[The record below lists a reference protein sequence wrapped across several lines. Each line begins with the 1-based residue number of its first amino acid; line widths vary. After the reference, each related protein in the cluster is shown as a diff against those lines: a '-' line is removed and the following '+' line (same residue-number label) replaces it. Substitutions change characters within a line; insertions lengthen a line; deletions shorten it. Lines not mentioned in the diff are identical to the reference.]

1 LGTLIIKIMTQL
13 LEEAINKVKQLDP
26 AQQDDIAAVILAELE
41 QANWDKQIEQD
52 LRPESST
59 SLYRGSER
67 TSLVAGATLFET
79 QGASGVLV
87 PLPAATSGSQGV
99 GGQELSTTQD

>member
-52 LRPESST
+52 LR
-59 SLYRGSER
+59 
-67 TSLVAGATLFET
+67 AGKLDKLIQRVREDIA
-79 QGASGVLV
+79 GGRSD
-87 PLPAATSGSQGV
+87 PL
-99 GGQELSTTQD
+99 

>member
-1 LGTLIIKIMTQL
+1 MTQL

-52 LRPESST
+52 LR
-59 SLYRGSER
+59 
-67 TSLVAGATLFET
+67 AGKLDKLIQRVREDIA
-79 QGASGVLV
+79 GGRSG
-87 PLPAATSGSQGV
+87 PL
-99 GGQELSTTQD
+99 